1 MTAQTARTT
10 RRRAGTASTKA
21 AEGSGRDAVLRS
33 ALEAF
38 FAHGFHDTSMRKIA
52 DGAGTAISHAYYY
65 FPSKVEILRTLMIG
79 VTTDLIH
86 VLEAARDAA
95 GDDPVERLAA
105 LVRNHVRLHTERQAE
120 SFVANTE
127 LRSLSAE
134 ERQEVVALRDH
145 IATLFKDAV
154 DDGLQQG
161 CFHTANR
168 DEAVMAIVTMCT
180 AVASWYRTDGPKAPE
195 VIADGYAAL
204 ALSMLGC
211 QRLSVVAGEPS
222 AQAG

>member
-1 MTAQTARTT
+1 M
-10 RRRAGTASTKA
+10 
-21 AEGSGRDAVLRS
+21 LNS

-38 FAHGFHDTSMRKIA
+38 FVHGFHDTSMRKIA

-65 FPSKVEILRTLMIG
+65 FPSKGEILRTLMIG

-145 IATLFKDAV
+145 IGKLFKDVV
-154 DDGLQQG
+154 DDGLRQG
-161 CFHTANR
+161 HFTTANR
-168 DEAVMAIVTMCT
+168 DEAVLAIVTMCT
-180 AVASWYRTDGPKAPE
+180 AVAGWYRTDGPKPPE
-195 VIADGYAAL
+195 VIADAYAAL
-204 ALSMLGC
+204 ALGMVGC
-211 QRLSVVAGEPS
+211 TRPSAVAGQAS
-222 AQAG
+222 AQPR

>member
-1 MTAQTARTT
+1 M
-10 RRRAGTASTKA
+10 
-21 AEGSGRDAVLRS
+21 
-33 ALEAF
+33 
-38 FAHGFHDTSMRKIA
+38 
-52 DGAGTAISHAYYY
+52 
-65 FPSKVEILRTLMIG
+65 
-79 VTTDLIH
+79 TTDLIH